1 MDRVSIE
8 LGGREL
14 TIETG
19 RMAKLANGAV
29 LVRYGETMVLVTA
42 VCSKEDKEGL
52 DFFPLTMEYREKAY
66 AVGKIPGGFFKREG
80 KPKDTEVLSARL
92 MDRPIRPLFPDGF
105 RRETQVFC
113 TVLSS
118 DQKNSADVLGI
129 TGASAA
135 LTISNIPFS
144 GPIAAVRVGLKDG
157 KYILN
162 PTFEEMADSELDLVV
177 AGSAE
182 AIVMVEGGA
191 KEISEDEMVGALSFA
206 SEHIKPLVEMQN
218 QLAARVGKPKIEVS
232 IPEIPEDL
240 KNRVLSL
247 SETDLAAAISITDKQ
262 ERADAI
268 STMKKRI
275 IDELNEDFPESE
287 GDISRVIYDREKEM
301 VRLRIVRDHTRL
313 DGRGFDD
320 IREITC
326 EVGLLPR
333 THGSSLFTRG
343 QTQSLTTVT
352 LGTKMDEQ
360 KIEDLEGE
368 SWKSYM
374 LHYNF
379 PSYSVGEVRPIRG
392 PGRREIGHGALAE
405 RAIEPVM
412 PSEDVFPYTVRIVSD
427 ILESNGS
434 SSMATV
440 CAGSLALMDSGVP
453 IRASVAGIAMGL
465 IKTEDEAIILTDIL
479 GDEDHLGD
487 MDLKVAGTKDGI
499 TAFQMD
505 LKISG
510 IALEEMGRALEK
522 ARDARF
528 RILGTMDAAIAE
540 PRSNLSPF
548 APRITILKV
557 KTDRIGDIIGPGGK
571 MIRRIT
577 EETGAQIDID
587 DDGTVIIAA
596 VDEEC
601 SVKAREWIEGLVEE
615 AEVGKVYTGKVKRIT
630 NFGAFVEIL
639 PGKEGLVHISKLAH
653 HRVER
658 VEDVL
663 NEGDILEV
671 QCIGIDEQGRIDLS
685 RKALLPRPDGSVE
698 EDSDFGERRSGQS
711 NQRRS
716 GKRRPPR
723 RGR

>member
-268 STMKKRI
+268 STMKKRV
-275 IDELNEDFPESE
+275 IDELSEDFPESE

>member
-232 IPEIPEDL
+232 VPEIPEDL
-240 KNRVLSL
+240 TNRVLSL

-275 IDELNEDFPESE
+275 IDELSEDFPESE

-465 IKTEDEAIILTDIL
+465 IKSEDEAIILTDIL

-711 NQRRS
+711 NQRRN

>member
-1 MDRVSIE
+1 MDRVSLE

-14 TIETG
+14 SIESG

-232 IPEIPEDL
+232 VPEIPEDL
-240 KNRVLSL
+240 TNRVLSL

-275 IDELNEDFPESE
+275 IDELSEDFPESE

-465 IKTEDEAIILTDIL
+465 IKSEDEAIILTDIL

-711 NQRRS
+711 NQRRN

>member
-14 TIETG
+14 MIETG

-232 IPEIPEDL
+232 VPEIPEDL
-240 KNRVLSL
+240 TNRVLSL

-275 IDELNEDFPESE
+275 IDELSEDFPESE

-465 IKTEDEAIILTDIL
+465 IKSEDEAIILTDIL

-711 NQRRS
+711 NQRRN